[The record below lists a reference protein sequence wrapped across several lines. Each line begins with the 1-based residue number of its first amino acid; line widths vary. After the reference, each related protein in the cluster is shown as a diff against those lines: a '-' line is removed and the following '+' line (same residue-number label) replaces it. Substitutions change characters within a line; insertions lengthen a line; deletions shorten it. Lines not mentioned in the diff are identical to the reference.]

1 MFICFKVFSKEISFD
16 TINTIYIFLNGVVQ
30 YEKYDISF
38 LLNLIYR
45 WSHYISKYRAIQ
57 FEELFLIWSS
67 ITFPANWKILSIKSR
82 GFGHGG

>member
-16 TINTIYIFLNGVVQ
+16 TINTTYIFLNGVVQ

-57 FEELFLIWSS
+57 FEELFLIWLS
-67 ITFPANWKILSIKSR
+67 ITFPANWKKLSIKS
-82 GFGHGG
+82 

>member
-16 TINTIYIFLNGVVQ
+16 TINTTYIFLNGVVQ

-57 FEELFLIWSS
+57 FEELFLIWLS
-67 ITFPANWKILSIKSR
+67 ITFPANWKILSIKS
-82 GFGHGG
+82 